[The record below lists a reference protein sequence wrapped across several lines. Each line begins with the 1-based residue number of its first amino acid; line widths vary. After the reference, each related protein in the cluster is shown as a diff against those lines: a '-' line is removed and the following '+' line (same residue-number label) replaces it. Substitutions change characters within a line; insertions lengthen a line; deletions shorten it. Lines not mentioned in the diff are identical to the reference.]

1 LVDDREDEF
10 PVERIRGGGLGTT
23 LITAAIIVAALLVA
37 VVKPWSGSDAGPT
50 TSPIAVAAAPT
61 PSPATAS
68 PSLSPFDGPF
78 GLVCYG
84 GLEWRLVMR
93 ESNGTAVVRT
103 WYDMTTV
110 AAGGPADRSIQ
121 FLRVHSEG
129 VLSLGYCTNSN
140 TSDLLSV
147 ANTTVWK
154 MMPGGPLMPIG
165 PMRLSADSPADPNV
179 GSLFAP
185 PRAPDGSS
193 APAWPAGRYV
203 FEVSYQGPFA
213 KPAWFGV
220 DIIAVH
226 PLDEPSAT
234 PSADPSAAPDASPA
248 TPSADGAGPLLAPA
262 TVHVG
267 HALLW

>member
-1 LVDDREDEF
+1 MDRPEDEF

-23 LITAAIIVAALLVA
+23 MITASIIVVALLAA
-37 VVKPWSGSDAGPT
+37 VVKPWGGPAPGPT

-61 PSPATAS
+61 PATAAPS
-68 PSLSPFDGPF
+68 ASLSPFDGPF

-93 ESNGTAVVRT
+93 EINGVATVRT
-103 WYDMTTV
+103 WYDMATV
-110 AAGGPADRSIQ
+110 AADGPSDASIP

-129 VLSLGYCTNSN
+129 VLSLGYCTNSD

-147 ANTTVWK
+147 ASTTVWK
-154 MMPGGPLMPIG
+154 VTPGRLPEPIG
-165 PMRLSADSPADPNV
+165 PMRLSADSPVDPDV

-193 APAWPAGRYV
+193 ATWTPGRYV

-213 KPAWFGV
+213 QPAWFGV

-226 PLDEPSAT
+226 PLDDPSET
-234 PSADPSAAPDASPA
+234 PSVAPDAPPSTPPA
-248 TPSADGAGPLLAPA
+248 NGAGPLLAPA
-262 TVHVG
+262 PAHVS

>member
-1 LVDDREDEF
+1 MDRPEDEF

-23 LITAAIIVAALLVA
+23 LITAAIIVVALLAA
-37 VVKPWSGSDAGPT
+37 VVKPWGEPGPGPT

-68 PSLSPFDGPF
+68 ASLSPFDGPF

-84 GLEWRLVMR
+84 GLEWRLVLR
-93 ESNGTAVVRT
+93 ETNGTSAVRT
-103 WYDMTTV
+103 WYDMVTV
-110 AAGGPADRSIQ
+110 AADGPADASIP

-147 ANTTVWK
+147 AGTTIWK
-154 MMPGGPLMPIG
+154 LTPGGPLVPIG
-165 PMRLSADSPADPNV
+165 PMRLSADSPTDPDI
-179 GSLFAP
+179 GSLFTP
-185 PRAPDGSS
+185 PRAADGSS
-193 APAWPAGRYV
+193 APAWAPGRYV
-203 FEVSYQGPFA
+203 FEVSYKGPFA
-213 KPAWFGV
+213 QPAWFGV

-226 PLDEPSAT
+226 PLDVPSEA
-234 PSADPSAAPDASPA
+234 PSVAPDASPPA
-248 TPSADGAGPLLAPA
+248 PAANGAGPLVAPG
-262 TVHVG
+262 TVHVS